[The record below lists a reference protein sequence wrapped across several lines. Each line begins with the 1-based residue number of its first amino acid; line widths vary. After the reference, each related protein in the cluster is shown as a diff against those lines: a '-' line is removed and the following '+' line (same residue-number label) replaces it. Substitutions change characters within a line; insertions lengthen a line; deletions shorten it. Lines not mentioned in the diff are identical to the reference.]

1 MSQEKTPK
9 GLVSHFQETVANIG
23 THSPRPV
30 GLGLAHGSMYSLIY
44 RPHNPDDQQ
53 PHEQD
58 ELYIAMS
65 GSGTFV
71 VDDERHPFGTGDML
85 FVPAHAVHRFEDF
98 TDDLL
103 LWVVFYGPKGGE
115 SDGR

>member
-1 MSQEKTPK
+1 MSQEKQTTTR
-9 GLVSHFQETVANIG
+9 GLVSDFQETIAKIG

-30 GLGLAHGSMYSLIY
+30 GLGLAHGSMYTLLY

-58 ELYIAMS
+58 ELYIVMS
-65 GSGTFV
+65 GSGAFV
-71 VDDERHPFGTGDML
+71 VEDERYAFGTGDML
-85 FVPAHAVHRFEDF
+85 FAPAYAVHRFEDF

-115 SDGR
+115 